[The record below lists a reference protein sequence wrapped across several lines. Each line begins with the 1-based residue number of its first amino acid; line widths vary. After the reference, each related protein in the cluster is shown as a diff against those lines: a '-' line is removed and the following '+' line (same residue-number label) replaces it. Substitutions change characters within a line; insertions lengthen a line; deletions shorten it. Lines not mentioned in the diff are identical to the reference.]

1 MQTTRER
8 AQQFPPIVRPMI
20 RRSARRSSAP
30 SSGEWSNTLARSQL
44 PGDGAAAA
52 IPWA

>member
-8 AQQFPPIVRPMI
+8 AQHFPPIVPPMI
-20 RRSARRSSAP
+20 GAVPPRSSAP

-44 PGDGAAAA
+44 PGDGGAAA